1 MRNTKRI
8 IALVLTSLYAGGS
21 YAAVEGVNF
30 VDPLGT
36 TQDTELAVNDSNFLN
51 NNGDLTL
58 YISAGLDRRI
68 RLTTSVNGTAL
79 KTEKTDIINIQDKIE
94 YNGNSFYG
102 VTMTAPVSGDGD
114 YTLLIETLNL
124 SGDVVTS
131 ETLMY
136 TRDTAAPNPGTLSA
150 SGYGGYTG
158 HTFQPANT
166 WFFTNY
172 YSNYIQ
178 DSGIS
183 DTSGIDKVEMLTYT
197 LSPKTLYKT
206 RVLSYSDS
214 TQSARFTFS
223 QDYNFLPR
231 NDNGETIQ
239 GVAFRVTDKAGN
251 QALTEMQKVIYDTY
265 TTGDMKLVGVYD
277 PDSSAKIA
285 GQSGFVPYKA
295 GMTVKTNPIQFMY
308 RVSDNNYISNVLG
321 GIGFVGAAKVI
332 TTQND
337 GYTYAVYKRP
347 YGYTDGNYV
356 RFNQRATWS
365 SGGISYNLVLSDS
378 APKAPSR
385 NGTFQY
391 NYSDKGWASANRWD
405 MNISELPV
413 RIKGVRQFVAARTY
427 PQVFSHSGYSCTI
440 PAGDTVC
447 EIPFPNTSKWNL
459 VDGGLYYFHE
469 GSSIASKDGSLYGSP
484 MWANVSYNASKAPV
498 INSTSYNSETKI
510 LTVAITQ
517 PSAGSWFD
525 HLRLGNVWLEDSS
538 KGTLLT
544 KHGDKCT
551 RQSTAYS
558 CTFDLSS
565 LSEGSYSY
573 VVKAQERHGLTTTG
587 TETLTY
593 VSDRTAPVIKWG
605 YEDNYTVPS
614 TITDL
619 RDLKF
624 AISDLS
630 TKKVDELRITGST
643 YDVNYLL
650 GYSKLSSIETA
661 GAVNGVDVYSLELPK
676 LFPTMEAN
684 EHYKIT
690 LTASDEYGNAT
701 TSSINVVFIPEN
713 LVQLDVQSYLP
724 VAQNLM
730 DADDEPIARIYTDS
744 SLVLEGAQMA
754 TGEQLAE
761 ITVDAN
767 AGGSLNFLTND
778 GIVTIKPGETKE
790 VSIDLGTT
798 GSALSIDVY
807 PAKGEEGTAKFM
819 FSIPQ
824 LSSMYNE

>member
-1 MRNTKRI
+1 MRNTKSI
-8 IALVLTSLYAGGS
+8 VALALASLYSCGS
-21 YAAVEGVNF
+21 FAAVEGVNF
-30 VDPLGT
+30 IDPLGLPH
-36 TQDTELAVNDSNFLN
+36 DAELAVNDSNFLN
-51 NNGDLTL
+51 NSGELTL

-68 RLTTSVNGTAL
+68 RLTTSVNGTSL
-79 KTEKTDIINIQDKIE
+79 KTEQTDIINIQDKIE
-94 YNGNSFYG
+94 LNGNSFYG

-114 YTLLIETLNL
+114 YTLSIETLNL
-124 SGDVVTS
+124 SGEVVTT
-131 ETLMY
+131 ETLNY
-136 TRDTAAPNPGTLSA
+136 TRDTTLPNPGTLGA

-158 HTFQPANT
+158 HTFQPADT

-178 DSGIS
+178 GSGIS
-183 DTSGIDKVEMLTYT
+183 DASGIDKVEMLTYT

-206 RVLSYSDS
+206 RVLNYSDS

-223 QDYNFLPR
+223 EDYGFLPT
-231 NDNGETIQ
+231 NDNGEAIR

-251 QALTEMQKVIYDTY
+251 QAVTNLQKVIYDTY
-265 TTGDMKLVGVYD
+265 KTGDLKLVGIYD
-277 PDSSAKIA
+277 PQSSATIA
-285 GQSGFVPYKA
+285 GQVGFVPYES
-295 GMTVKTNPIQFMY
+295 GMMVKTNPIQFMY
-308 RVSDNNYISNVLG
+308 RVSNNNYVSNVLG
-321 GIGFVGAAKVI
+321 GIGFVGADKII

-347 YGYTDGNYV
+347 YGYTNGNYV
-356 RFNQRATWS
+356 RFNQRASWS
-365 SGGISYNLVLSDS
+365 AGGISYNLILADS

-385 NGTFQY
+385 SGMFEY

-405 MNISELPV
+405 MKVSELPV
-413 RIKGVRQFVAARTY
+413 RIKGVRQFVQARSY
-427 PQVFSHSGYSCTI
+427 PQVFSHSGYNCTI
-440 PAGDTVC
+440 PVGATVC
-447 EIPFPNTSKWNL
+447 EITFPDTSKWNL

-469 GSSIASKDGSLYGSP
+469 GSSITSADGALYGSP
-484 MWANVSYNASKAPV
+484 MWANVTYNAAHAPE
-498 INSTSYNSETKI
+498 INSTSYNPETKI

-517 PSAGSWFD
+517 ASAGSWFD

-544 KHGDKCT
+544 SYGDRCT
-551 RQSTAYS
+551 RQTTAYS
-558 CTFDLSS
+558 CTFDLSN

-593 VSDRTAPVIKWG
+593 VSDKTAPIIKWG
-605 YEDNYTVPS
+605 YKDNYTVPS

-643 YDVNYLL
+643 FDVNYLL
-650 GYSKLSSIETA
+650 GYSKLSSTETA

-690 LTASDEYGNAT
+690 LTASDEYGNST
-701 TSSINVVFIPEN
+701 TSTIDVVFVPEN
-713 LVQLDVQSYLP
+713 LVQLDVQTYLP
-724 VAQNLM
+724 IAQNLL
-730 DADDEPIARIYTDS
+730 DADDAPIARIYTDS

-761 ITVDAN
+761 ITVDPN
-767 AGGSLNFLTND
+767 AGGALNFLTNE
-778 GIVTIKPGETKE
+778 GVVTINPGETVE

-807 PAKGEEGTAKFM
+807 PTKGEEGTAKFM

-824 LSSMYNE
+824 LSSMYNK